1 MSKKSVSRESDDS
14 TASWQSALT
23 DGALRAASSPKIFE
37 RGQTYAASGKV
48 VIALDAKQPERS
60 VRATVHGTEPY
71 TTEIWIDEDDSVDGD
86 CDCPH
91 AQDGWFCKHQV
102 AVALVWRNRLAGT
115 EVPVDPVAQKKVE
128 ASAKRAQ
135 TVKNQAQAL
144 HDFLHG
150 LDRATLAN
158 KLLELADQDRDI
170 AKTLQHWRKLSTSSL
185 EPADLKR
192 LITEML
198 SPGRDFV
205 DWRGSYAFARQAET
219 VLPLLQQATARD
231 PASAVVLS
239 AHAMRRMWL
248 ALESADDSDG
258 DISGVC
264 QQIGDAW
271 VTALEA
277 AGTQPAAFGETYLQ
291 LLLDDP
297 FGSFNADAAEAAMG
311 ATALARY
318 RHVLAQRWQLT
329 LKAVQAAR
337 ADRPKKAGSRS
348 PPMYV
353 ARSEAEYQLDELER
367 LHRSQLEKMGETD
380 AVLSLLRA
388 DLSEPHAH
396 CAVVTFLE
404 KHNRFREAMAQAEIA
419 YKHFP
424 DDWRVQADLLRCYER
439 DGWTAEALTLRR
451 RQFDASP
458 DVERFQQVLKA
469 ASVAGRDVAAMRI
482 ELFAQIEA
490 RELAVQAK
498 PVSTFSQRWASH
510 GGSAAARNVSLRAA
524 ILCAE
529 KRWQEAATLAQ
540 PPVICD
546 IALLRQIALHLPAA
560 EVEQSVALL
569 LRVFEVLMPRAST
582 PYTDVLA
589 LVVEITIRMQSL
601 RRKSWLE
608 GLHSVY
614 KAKRNFIKGLPQP

>member
-1 MSKKSVSRESDDS
+1 MSKKSGNRESADS
-14 TASWQSALT
+14 TASWQSALA

-48 VIALDAKQPERS
+48 VITLDAKQPERS
-60 VRATVHGTEPY
+60 VRATVHGSEPY
-71 TTEIWIDEDDSVDGD
+71 ATEIWLDEDDSVDGD
-86 CDCPH
+86 CDCPN

-115 EVPVDPVAQKKVE
+115 EILVDAAAQMKVE
-128 ASAKRAQ
+128 ASTKRAQ

-150 LDRATLAN
+150 LDATTLAN
-158 KLLELADQDRDI
+158 KLLELADRDRDI
-170 AKTLQHWRKLSTSSL
+170 AKALQYWRKLSTSSV

-198 SPGRDFV
+198 SPGRDFI
-205 DWRGSYAFARQAET
+205 DWRGSYAFARQAEA
-219 VLPLLQQATARD
+219 VLPLLHQATARN
-231 PASAVVLS
+231 PPGAVVLC

-264 QQIGDAW
+264 ERVGEAW

-277 AGTQPAAFGETYLQ
+277 AGAQPAAFGETYLQ

-297 FGSFNADAAEAAMG
+297 FGSFSGDAAEAAMG
-311 ATALARY
+311 AAALARY
-318 RHVLAQRWQLT
+318 RHVLADRWQQT
-329 LKAVQAAR
+329 LEAVQATR
-337 ADRPKKAGSRS
+337 AERPKKAGSRS
-348 PPMYV
+348 PAMYLS
-353 ARSEAEYQLDELER
+353 RSEAEYQLDELER
-367 LHRSQLEKMGETD
+367 LHRSQLEKMGETE

-388 DLSEPHAH
+388 DLSEPHSH
-396 CAVVTFLE
+396 SEVVAFLE
-404 KHNRFREAMAQAEIA
+404 KNNRFREALKQAENA
-419 YKHFP
+419 CNQFP
-424 DDWRVQADLLRCYER
+424 DDWRVQSDLLRCYER

-451 RQFDASP
+451 RQFDVSP

-469 ASVAGRDVAAMRI
+469 ASAAGGDVATLRI

-498 PVSTFSQRWASH
+498 PASAFNQRWTSH
-510 GGSAAARNVSLRAA
+510 SGSASARNVSLRVA

-540 PPVICD
+540 SPAICD
-546 IALLRQIALHLPAA
+546 IALLHQIALHLPAA
-560 EVEQSVALL
+560 ELEQSVAML
-569 LRVFEVLMPRAST
+569 LRVFEILMPSAST

-589 LVVEITIRMQSL
+589 LVVDITKRMESL

-608 GLHSVY
+608 GLRSVY
-614 KAKRNFIKGLPQP
+614 KAKRNFIKGLPQS